1 MFFICNVAHAAGC
14 LPGKRIASIL
24 VDPSIGERKT
34 MKKFLGILSTVT
46 LFTALSLT
54 AAADDKKPKT
64 SGSYESKSTNTT
76 TTDTGTTKTNADT
89 VYGKVEEYV
98 PGKSIKITTPGKTEG
113 TKTYDLADKD
123 MVHHVASNVKVGEWV
138 SVTEKTDNHG
148 KKMMTIARSKHAARQ
163 Q

>member
-1 MFFICNVAHAAGC
+1 
-14 LPGKRIASIL
+14 
-24 VDPSIGERKT
+24 
-34 MKKFLGILSTVT
+34 MKKLLGILCTAA
-46 LFTALSLT
+46 LFGAISMA

-64 SGSYESKSTNTT
+64 SGSVESKTTNTT
-76 TTDTGTTKTNADT
+76 TTDRGTTKTSADT
-89 VYGKVEEYV
+89 VYGKVEEYT

-138 SVTEKTDNHG
+138 AVTEKTDNHG